1 MSEILT
7 PDICVVGAGAAGL
20 SVAAAAAAFGAS
32 VVLIEKNRLGGE
44 CLYTGCV
51 PSKALIAAANRLH
64 AARAARRLGIDC
76 DGAKVDFAAVMQH
89 VRGAIA
95 AIAPNDSAE
104 RFGALGVK
112 VLRGEARFKDRRTL
126 TVGAQEIRAR
136 RIVLATGSRPL
147 LPAIPNLETVPY
159 LTNET
164 VFELKRLPAHLI
176 VIGAGP
182 VGLELAQAFRRLG
195 SEVTVLEAGK
205 SLAAADPELAAQ
217 LLETLRAE
225 GIEIQEGATVARVV
239 KRGRLGV
246 RVTLEAP
253 APQQLDGS
261 HLLIAAGRRPDLD
274 GLGLPAAG
282 VAFDA
287 AGIRVDRRLRTT
299 NRRVYAIGDVA
310 AGPNF
315 THWASYQ
322 AGLVVRSILFRFGG
336 RLQRELLPSVVFTDP
351 ELAHVGLGEEEAHRR
366 HGRIRIL
373 RWPFSEND
381 RAQTERAARG
391 LVKVVA
397 ARNGRI
403 LGAGILGEN
412 AGELIAPFALAV
424 SQRLT
429 VKAFATTVFPY
440 PTRSEA
446 ARRAALAFYVPMAGS
461 PWVKRAIR
469 LLRRLG

>member
-20 SVAAAAAAFGAS
+20 SVAAAAAAFGVS
-32 VVLIEKNRLGGE
+32 VVLIEKNRMGGE
-44 CLYTGCV
+44 CLHTGCV
-51 PSKALIAAANRLH
+51 PSKALISAANRLF
-64 AARAARRLGIDC
+64 AARAAGRLGIDC
-76 DGAKVDFAAVMQH
+76 DSAGVDFAAVMQH
-89 VRGAIA
+89 VRGAVA

-112 VLRGEARFKDRRTL
+112 VLRGEACFKDHRTL
-126 TVGAQEIRAR
+126 AVGAQEVRPR

-147 LPAIPNLETVPY
+147 LPAIPNLEMVPY

-164 VFELKRLPAHLI
+164 VFELRRLPAHLI

-205 SLAAADPELAAQ
+205 ALAAVEPELAAQ
-217 LLETLRAE
+217 LLETLRGE
-225 GIEIQEGATVARVV
+225 GVEIHERATVARVV

-253 APQQLDGS
+253 ESRQLDGS

-274 GLGLPAAG
+274 ALGLSTAG
-282 VAFDA
+282 IAFDA

-310 AGPNF
+310 AGPNL
-315 THWASYQ
+315 THWANYQ
-322 AGLVVRSILFRFGG
+322 AGLIVRSILFRFGG
-336 RLQRELLPSVVFTDP
+336 RAQPEFLTAAIFTDP
-351 ELAHVGLGEEEAHRR
+351 ELAQVGLGEEEARRR
-366 HGRIRIL
+366 HGKIRIL

-381 RAQTERAARG
+381 RAHTDRSTRG
-391 LVKVVA
+391 LVKVIA

>member
-20 SVAAAAAAFGAS
+20 SVAAAAAAFGVS
-32 VVLIEKNRLGGE
+32 VVLVEKNRLGGE

-51 PSKALIAAANRLH
+51 PSKALIAAANRLQ
-64 AARAARRLGIDC
+64 AARAAGQLGIDC
-76 DGAKVDFAAVMQH
+76 DGAEVDFAAVMEH

-95 AIAPNDSAE
+95 AIAPNDSSE

-126 TVGAQEIRAR
+126 IVGAQEIRPR
-136 RIVLATGSRPL
+136 RIVLATGSRPA

-159 LTNET
+159 LTNES
-164 VFELKRLPAHLI
+164 VFELRRLPSHLI

-205 SLAAADPELAAQ
+205 ALSAADPELAAS
-217 LLETLRAE
+217 LLEALRAE
-225 GIEIQEGATVARVV
+225 GVSILERAAVSRIA

-246 RVTLEAP
+246 RVTLEGP
-253 APQQLDGS
+253 EPRQLDGS
-261 HLLIAAGRRPDLD
+261 HLLIAAGRHPALD
-274 GLGLPAAG
+274 TLGLQEAG
-282 VAFDA
+282 IAFDA
-287 AGIRVDRRLRTT
+287 AGIIVDRRLRTT

-315 THWASYQ
+315 THWANYQ

-336 RLQRELLPSVVFTDP
+336 RVQPGFLTSVIFTDP
-351 ELAHVGLGEEEAHRR
+351 ELAQVGLGEEEARRR

-381 RAQTERAARG
+381 RAQTERSTQG
-391 LVKVVA
+391 FVKVIA
-397 ARNGRI
+397 AKNGTI
-403 LGAGILGEN
+403 LGASILSES

-424 SQRLT
+424 AQRLS

-446 ARRAALAFYVPMAGS
+446 ARRAALAYYVPLAGS